1 MSLRTS
7 QQDWRIW
14 NHMASSSW
22 FTPDFTARLKSSAP
36 MNERDRSAYYAG
48 GAQAYTDYPTLAEKA
63 VA

>member
-1 MSLRTS
+1 
-7 QQDWRIW
+7 
-14 NHMASSSW
+14 MASSSW